1 MATKAFWPTL
11 IATTLFVT
19 GCSTLPSGA
28 TQTENQ
34 RSNNQP
40 ELTELDSSSTA
51 DQSKAPVTTRAQ
63 KESSETKTTQPSSAK
78 PVQDPGVDVS
88 SNDIVIEPD
97 AEQVVIR
104 LQQTA
109 LQFQSEGK
117 WQEAENVLQRAL
129 RIDVQKV
136 DIYHQLAT
144 VRMGQQRF
152 AEAEQIALKGLT
164 YTDKSPKFKSSLWE
178 VIAQCRSA
186 QGDIKGA
193 NEARDEMLKWM
204 VD

>member
-1 MATKAFWPTL
+1 MVTKAFWPAL
-11 IATTLFVT
+11 IATALFVT
-19 GCSTLPSGA
+19 GCSTLPNGA
-28 TQTENQ
+28 TQNENQ
-34 RSNNQP
+34 RPNNQP
-40 ELTELDSSSTA
+40 ELTELDSSNSVV
-51 DQSKAPVTTRAQ
+51 QSKTPVTTPKA
-63 KESSETKTTQPSSAK
+63 KVNSETKTTQPSSAK

-152 AEAEQIALKGLT
+152 AEAEQIAMKGLT